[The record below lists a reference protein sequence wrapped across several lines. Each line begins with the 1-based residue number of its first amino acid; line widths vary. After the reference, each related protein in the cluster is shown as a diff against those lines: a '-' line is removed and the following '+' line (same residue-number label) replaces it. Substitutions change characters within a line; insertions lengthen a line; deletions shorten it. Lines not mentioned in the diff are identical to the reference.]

1 MKERCMAVVLAAGK
15 GKRMQAAVHKQYLMI
30 REYPVLYY
38 SLKCFED
45 CPWIDGIILV
55 TGEGEIGYC
64 RKEIVERY
72 GFRKVTAIVTGGKER
87 YHSVYQGLQA
97 CGSCDYVFIHD
108 GARPFVD
115 GEILERGLETVR
127 QCGACAAGM
136 PVKDTVKIVD
146 EEGFVIQTPDRSRV
160 WNVQTPQIFRFPL
173 VLEAYQKALAGD
185 CSKITDDAMVVERYG
200 NHPIKLYE
208 GSYYNIKITTPEDL
222 VIADNF
228 FDEKNGKK

>member
-15 GKRMQAAVHKQYLMI
+15 GKRMQAAVHKQYLKI

-38 SLKCFED
+38 SLKCFEN
-45 CPWIDGIILV
+45 CPWMDGIVLV
-55 TGEGEIGYC
+55 TGEGETEYC

-72 GFRKVTAIVTGGKER
+72 GFRKVTAIVTGGMER

-97 CGSCDYVFIHD
+97 CGACDYVFIHD

-115 GEILERGLETVR
+115 QEILDRGLEKVR
-127 QCGACAAGM
+127 QCEACAAGM

-146 EEGFVIQTPDRSRV
+146 GEGKVIQTPDRSRV

-173 VLEAYQKALAGD
+173 VLEAYGKALAGD
-185 CSKITDDAMVVERYG
+185 CTGITDDAMVVEQHG
-200 NHPIKLYE
+200 NHGVTLFE
-208 GSYYNIKITTPEDL
+208 GSYCNIKITTPEDL
-222 VIADNF
+222 AIAEKF